1 MPEMLQSRRPL
12 SYNYE
17 YKQSFAKPPP
27 PQKWALN
34 PKIGISWWQRLEE
47 KYQNMH
53 IFHIKVYNLKLII
66 EKYAFSSENA
76 SRILQA

>member
-34 PKIGISWWQRLEE
+34 PKIGIS
-47 KYQNMH
+47 
-53 IFHIKVYNLKLII
+53 
-66 EKYAFSSENA
+66 
-76 SRILQA
+76 